1 MVAGTIGTMDYLAVE
16 GLKGEARLSGEVFIE
31 GAKNAVLPIMA
42 GAVAVGGETTL
53 TNVPMIADVH
63 TMGALIEGLGGY
75 VTTKGHQSSIRT
87 KDANGT
93 VLDPALAKRL
103 RASVLLTGAVMARS
117 GKVTFPHPGGCVLGS
132 RPIDLFTDGFQK
144 LGASVS
150 YQNETTTVEAKNGLS
165 GGEIFF
171 KVVSVTATET
181 FMIAGT
187 RATGVVTLK
196 NCAME
201 PEVVAL
207 ASYLRNNGARIS
219 GDGTPTIIIEPSHFE
234 PNPEPFA
241 IPPDR
246 IEAGSFIILGA
257 LLGKDVRVSNCV
269 SEHVEALLEALRQM
283 GVPLITTQNSVT
295 VSRPESLRSLEL
307 RTHEYPGFPTDL
319 QAPLAVLLT
328 QADGE
333 SSLLETVFDGRLN
346 YTQDLVRMGADIQV
360 WNPHKATIKGPTP
373 LKARNI
379 DGPDI
384 RAGLAFIL
392 AAAVADGTSKIG
404 NAHLVDRGYERI
416 EEKLQ
421 SLGLSISRQSSPH

>member
-1 MVAGTIGTMDYLAVE
+1 MDYLAVE
-16 GLKGEARLSGEVFIE
+16 GLSGEARLAGEVSIE
-31 GAKNAVLPIMA
+31 GAKNAILPIMA

-75 VTTKGHQSSIRT
+75 VTTKDHQSSIRT
-87 KDANGT
+87 KEANGT
-93 VLDPALAKRL
+93 VLDAALAKRL

-117 GKVTFPHPGGCVLGS
+117 GQVSFPHPGGCVLGS

-144 LGASVS
+144 LGASIS
-150 YQNETTTVEAKNGLS
+150 YQDETTTIEAKNGLS

-207 ASYLRNNGARIS
+207 ANYLRAQGARIS

-234 PNPEPFA
+234 PNPDPFA
-241 IPPDR
+241 ILPDR

-257 LLGKDVRVSNCV
+257 LLGKEVRISHCV
-269 SEHVEALLEALRQM
+269 PEHVGALLEALRQM
-283 GVPLITTQNSVT
+283 GVSVVTTQDSVV
-295 VSRPESLRSLEL
+295 VSRPDRLLPLEL

-319 QAPLAVLLT
+319 QAPMTVLLT
-328 QADGE
+328 QAEGE

-346 YTQDLVRMGADIQV
+346 YTHDLVRMGADIQV

-373 LKARNI
+373 LKARDI

-384 RAGLAFIL
+384 RAGLAFLL
-392 AAAVADGTSKIG
+392 AASVADGTSKIG
-404 NAHLVDRGYERI
+404 NAHLIDRGYERI

-421 SLGLSISRQSSPH
+421 SLGLGIKRETAG